1 MNVFTAHPASVG
13 ETYFQ
18 HLRFALRF
26 GTRMT
31 LGGIAAL
38 VHALLPFCFV
48 TTAGRISD
56 ELVEMRA
63 TARARNSRAATD
75 ADAVTAT
82 TPRGGRHG

>member
-26 GTRMT
+26 GMWMT
-31 LGGIAAL
+31 LGGVAAL

-63 TARARNSRAATD
+63 AARGRSVDAATMQPFD
-75 ADAVTAT
+75 YSI
-82 TPRGGRHG
+82 